1 MQTAELKEYLGIVV
15 DMEENIYLQQK
26 LKSNIEKRIEQLKIP
41 RIFQDPVAPEKPTDH
56 GCDKAA
62 IIKTN
67 FIFDV
72 IGCIVLFFVSAIGV
86 LLIGGAIGFL
96 FYGDFEGADKVQ
108 NLLAPLIVI
117 IPIIWVIYCVSDTKA
132 LIKRNDARH
141 SEYLREM
148 EVFQR
153 ETQDY
158 QATIEANTLKR
169 KQDEKTRQ
177 AKAILLLREREE
189 IEKTLEASKRHLQEA
204 YEKNIIFP
212 KYRNL
217 VMVCSLYEYIC
228 AGRCDTL
235 EGHEGAYNIL
245 ETEIRLDRI
254 IIQLDKVITQLEKIQ
269 QNQFILYSAIQKSN
283 QRISQIID
291 STSYM
296 ASRLDDFYSNSLQLN
311 SQAAELTTR
320 IAELQQNSAL
330 AAYHAERTQ
339 KELAYMSRMD
349 YLSGRND
356 DVFFNHPPV

>member
-1 MQTAELKEYLGIVV
+1 M
-15 DMEENIYLQQK
+15 
-26 LKSNIEKRIEQLKIP
+26 
-41 RIFQDPVAPEKPTDH
+41 
-56 GCDKAA
+56 
-62 IIKTN
+62 
-67 FIFDV
+67 
-72 IGCIVLFFVSAIGV
+72 
-86 LLIGGAIGFL
+86 
-96 FYGDFEGADKVQ
+96 
-108 NLLAPLIVI
+108 PLIVI
-117 IPIIWVIYCVSDTKA
+117 IPIIWVIYCVSEGKA
-132 LIKRNDARH
+132 EIKGDDARH
-141 SEYLREM
+141 SEYLRKM
-148 EVFQR
+148 EIFQR

-158 QATIEANTLKR
+158 QATIEANALKR

-189 IEKTLEASKRHLQEA
+189 IEKSLEASKRNLQAA

-283 QRISQIID
+283 QRNSQIID

-296 ASRLDDFYSNSLQLN
+296 ASRLDDFCSNSLQLN
-311 SQAAELTTR
+311 S
-320 IAELQQNSAL
+320 
-330 AAYHAERTQ
+330 
-339 KELAYMSRMD
+339 
-349 YLSGRND
+349 
-356 DVFFNHPPV
+356 